1 MKVDK
6 MQKKSSVTLAELSLH
21 GHNMSFLLE
30 ASADRSALDLA
41 TKSIE
46 PLSKIESAIGDK
58 MPKTAAG
65 IRKSINLI
73 NGKMSETPGLASSVM
88 SAVGLTSKHKDLIDT
103 ITKTEVLKFS
113 ILNSMDAVRLLL
125 LSDYNKVDKF
135 YTDQAISLQIIPPP
149 AVPTGVATPVARF
162 GPARTVPFAD
172 VKSLGDNYAIY
183 IRETRFMLIGPEA
196 AAPLVTARLDLR
208 GAPPMFARV
217 PTGKLFFVQRDGE
230 GDPAPVDGAL
240 KLSFLNIP
248 AAPSPGILNKTVR
261 ERERDK
267 KFSTN
272 NVVRDNFKVSTAAA
286 GKIENAFRIFKQ
298 KPPDLK
304 PDPSFL
310 APSTLANEIKDLTLK
325 DFKEMFAAFTENTTS
340 DTGDM
345 SSYDLADTL
354 VLTGLGAITAMFT
367 GTRAPGVPGG
377 GPGSGGAP
385 AGGVAGGSAGSGGGA
400 SAAGGSGGGTPGGG
414 TPGGGTPRS
423 QSFDNF
429 IRTTSI
435 VKGAT
440 PAERNSNL
448 SNLMGLIDQAAMR
461 RELNRVVGPNFVFT
475 EGSVDRWSQLAGI
488 KEEK

>member
-6 MQKKSSVTLAELSLH
+6 TQKKSSVMLAELSLH
-21 GHNMSFLLE
+21 DHKMDFLLE

-46 PLSKIESAIGDK
+46 PLSKIESTIGAK

-73 NGKMSETPGLASSVM
+73 NSKMSETPGLASSIM

-113 ILNSMDAVRLLL
+113 ILNAMDAIRLLL
-125 LSDYNKVDKF
+125 LSDYNRVDKF
-135 YTDQAISLQIIPPP
+135 YTDQAIALQIIPPAASP
-149 AVPTGVATPVARF
+149 AGVTPPTARF
-162 GPARTVPFAD
+162 GPAKTVPFSDA
-172 VKSLGDNYAIY
+172 KSLGDNYSIY
-183 IRETRFMLIGPEA
+183 IRETNFMLIGPETS
-196 AAPLVTARLDLR
+196 APLVSARLDLR

-217 PTGKLFFVQRDGE
+217 PTGKLFFVQRDAE
-230 GDPAPVDGAL
+230 GDPAPVSGAL
-240 KLSFLNIP
+240 KLNFLNIP
-248 AAPSPGILNKTVR
+248 SPPSPGVLNQTIGSR
-261 ERERDK
+261 ESDK
-267 KFSTN
+267 RFNTN
-272 NVVRDNFKVSTAAA
+272 KVVKDNFKVSTAAA
-286 GKIENAFRIFKQ
+286 GKIENAFRIFRE

-310 APSTLANEIKDLTLK
+310 STTALAGEIKALTLK
-325 DFKEMFAAFTENTTS
+325 DFKEMFAAFTENTTH

-345 SSYDLADTL
+345 STYDLADTL

-367 GTRAPGVPGG
+367 GSRSPGT
-377 GPGSGGAP
+377 SP
-385 AGGVAGGSAGSGGGA
+385 AGAGAGPS
-400 SAAGGSGGGTPGGG
+400 AGGSGGGGATGGG
-414 TPGGGTPRS
+414 GSSSGGGRGGGASSGTPARS

-440 PAERNSNL
+440 PGERNSNL
-448 SNLMGLIDQAAMR
+448 SSLMSLIDQDAMR

-475 EGSVDRWSQLAGI
+475 EGKEGNIDRWAKLAGI